1 MYANP
6 RRTTSELPELEITF
20 EEVLA
25 ATPQDP
31 AGKRVT
37 LELVR
42 DIARVKGR
50 LSKELFEQLKNHGVY
65 AVLNDHDRSLV
76 DAAFERN
83 LMSPLKRLM
92 FYMLKA
98 CCGNQARQKLGKGTG
113 WSGMVARSTQML
125 ARKFQ
130 ELPDLATTVGR
141 KGGRKMESI

>member
-1 MYANP
+1 MAANP
-6 RRTTSELPELEITF
+6 RRTTSELHELKITF

-50 LSKELFEQLKNHGVY
+50 LSKELFEQLKNHAVY
-65 AVLNDHDRSLV
+65 AALNDHDRSLI
-76 DAAFERN
+76 DAARERK
-83 LMSPLKRLM
+83 LVSPLKRLM

-98 CCGNQARQKLGKGTG
+98 SCGKKVRSKMVIGTG
-113 WSGMVARSTQML
+113 WEGMATRATKMLGMVPAQRSSTK
-125 ARKFQ
+125 R
-130 ELPDLATTVGR
+130 P
-141 KGGRKMESI
+141 